1 MRVSN
6 FNLQYTENV
15 AYPSG
20 ASKFTP
26 GFEWDSC
33 GSIFSF
39 LRIVLFVCPSS
50 IYASELPPP
59 LLLISPIFSNRGY
72 FIISRHKK
80 GPGGIGVM
88 YLIRPT
94 QTSNAHE
101 EETVDLFF
109 LS

>member
-1 MRVSN
+1 MWPTLPEHPSSPPILSGIRV
-6 FNLQYTENV
+6 
-15 AYPSG
+15 AR
-20 ASKFTP
+20 
-26 GFEWDSC
+26 
-33 GSIFSF
+33 F
-39 LRIVLFVCPSS
+39 LVFCVLLCIVCPSS
-50 IYASELPPP
+50 IYASELTPP